1 MEKNNIWKKRRVEF
15 ASLTRQGMSMT
26 CIAKMHGITKQAVSL
41 VLKKATADGEIVF
54 KNRKNKNDNPNYIV
68 KVSRKYITKK
78 CKECQKDFLATP
90 SNKRK
95 TCSEDCLQKNKHRM
109 YNRGGEWSRM
119 QFVSLTCCGCGKPFE
134 RSNYLMKM
142 GEPKRKD
149 NSRCYC
155 SRDCYVVNNL
165 RLRSKS

>member
-15 ASLTRQGMSMT
+15 AALTRQGMSMT

-68 KVSRKYITKK
+68 KISRKYVTKK

-95 TCSEDCLQKNKHRM
+95 TCSEDCLQKNKYRQREMMCEFKIHSLPI
-109 YNRGGEWSRM
+109 SRKYFLEEDQNTKSYRSKTM
-119 QFVSLTCCGCGKPFE
+119 HAVLVKTLLNSILLRY
-134 RSNYLMKM
+134 RSN
-142 GEPKRKD
+142 
-149 NSRCYC
+149 RCI
-155 SRDCYVVNNL
+155 
-165 RLRSKS
+165 